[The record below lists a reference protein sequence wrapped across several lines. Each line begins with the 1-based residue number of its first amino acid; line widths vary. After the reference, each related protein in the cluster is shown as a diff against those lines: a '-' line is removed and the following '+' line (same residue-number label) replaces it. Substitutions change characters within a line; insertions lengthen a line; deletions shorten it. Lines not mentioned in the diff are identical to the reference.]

1 MKSHRWFAVFLL
13 FVLSVPAQ
21 AQGKFFIGATG
32 GLSRMSLSG
41 DTPDDASY
49 TAKTGFSAGL
59 IGEYALTAD
68 IHLSLQPSYTSRG
81 TGIAYDVG
89 EADPRDSLS
98 LRLDYLSVPV
108 MARFLSAGGFWFV
121 NGGFDLSFLLDAS
134 LEDVNAGGTK
144 DVTSALN
151 SVDLMMLVGVGGIV
165 NADPVRITLE
175 LRFSQGLIN
184 AGSGEQLSEA
194 YGIPTRFRYSGFQ
207 LLVGVILPL

>member
-1 MKSHRWFAVFLL
+1 MKSPRWLAGLLL
-13 FVLSVPAQ
+13 FALSVSAQ

-68 IHLSLQPSYTSRG
+68 IHLSLQPSYVSRG

-89 EADPRDSLS
+89 KGDPRDSLS
-98 LRLDYLSVPV
+98 LRLNYLSVPL
-108 MARFLSAGGFWFV
+108 MARFLSAGGSWFV
-121 NGGFDLSFLLDAS
+121 NGGFDFSFLLNAS
-134 LEDVNAGGTK
+134 LEDVNTGGTK

-151 SVDLMMLVGVGGIV
+151 GFDLMMLVGAGGIV

-175 LRFSQGLIN
+175 LRYSQGLAN
-184 AGSGEQLSEA
+184 VGTGEQLSTA

-207 LLVGVILPL
+207 LIAGVMLPL